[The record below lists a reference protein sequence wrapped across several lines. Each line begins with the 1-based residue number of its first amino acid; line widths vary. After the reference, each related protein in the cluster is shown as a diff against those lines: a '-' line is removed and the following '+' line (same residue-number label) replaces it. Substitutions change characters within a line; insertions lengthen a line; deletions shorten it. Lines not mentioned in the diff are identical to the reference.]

1 MDLTPYVPVMI
12 TPDEYKQITGNDYVG
27 GKSQRLFLWGEIV
40 DEQTKMLMEI
50 KEDIAQIKQQL
61 TGLPST
67 DDKADKAYNASQ
79 DNARDISSLKKMVWS
94 IWGVLGG
101 TIGIT
106 LFVYIIEKFL

>member
-1 MDLTPYVPVMI
+1 M
-12 TPDEYKQITGNDYVG
+12 
-27 GKSQRLFLWGEIV
+27 

-94 IWGVLGG
+94 IWAVLGG
-101 TIGIT
+101 TIGVT

>member
-1 MDLTPYVPVMI
+1 
-12 TPDEYKQITGNDYVG
+12 
-27 GKSQRLFLWGEIV
+27 V
-40 DEQTKMLMEI
+40 DKQTKMLMEI

-101 TIGIT
+101 TIGVT

>member
-1 MDLTPYVPVMI
+1 
-12 TPDEYKQITGNDYVG
+12 
-27 GKSQRLFLWGEIV
+27 V

-67 DDKADKAYNASQ
+67 DDKADKAYNTSQ
-79 DNARDISSLKKMVWS
+79 DNARDISSLKKMVWA

-101 TIGIT
+101 TIGVT